1 MTVVLAVICGFFI
14 GVLAGFA
21 LTMWGVACLDQHIGR
36 K

>member
-1 MTVVLAVICGFFI
+1 MTVALAVLCGFFI

-21 LTMWGVACLDQHIGR
+21 LTIWGVACLDRHIG